1 MGRDGA
7 GTYHPKR
14 WTPPTYTVDD
24 DGKIV
29 GGYTPTG
36 PNNWGRWGNDD
47 KRGTANL
54 IDAEAIRYASSL
66 VQSGQVI
73 SLALPIDEAGPRWPG
88 RPAPKHYFS
97 MTGSDGITGL
107 PYSGLVPG
115 VTYTDDYLDMPLQ
128 GSSQWDGLAHWA
140 YQDSL
145 YNGYWAG
152 NIGAS
157 TGSPDLDI
165 AALKNSFVGRGVLI
179 DVARHL
185 GVEYVEP
192 GMPITAEMVDEIAAA
207 QGVEFRT
214 GDILLIR
221 TGYLKPWYSLADENA
236 QRAFFAKVPG
246 LSRDMI
252 PWFKSHDIAAVA
264 ADTVSVEVM
273 PNEEPIDRP
282 QPIHHAALIDL
293 GLTLGEFWWLDDL
306 GDACAEDGRYE
317 FLLSAPP
324 LNIPGAVG
332 SMINPMAIK

>member
-1 MGRDGA
+1 MGREGA
-7 GTYHPKR
+7 GTYHSRR

-24 DGKIV
+24 AGKIV
-29 GGYTPTG
+29 GGYVPTG
-36 PNNWGRWGNDD
+36 PNNWGRWGAED

-54 IDAEAIRYASSL
+54 IDAAAIAYAASL
-66 VQSGQVI
+66 VTRGVVF

-88 RPAPKHYFS
+88 RPAPKHYFT
-97 MTGSDGITGL
+97 MNGADGISGL
-107 PYSGLVPG
+107 PYSGAVPG
-115 VTYTDDYLDMPLQ
+115 VTYTDDYIDMPLQ

-152 NIGAS
+152 NITGS

-165 AALKNSFVGRGVLI
+165 AAMKASFVGRGVLI

-185 GVEYVEP
+185 GVEHLEP
-192 GMPITAEMVDEIAAA
+192 GMAIPAALVEEIAAR
-207 QGVEFRT
+207 QNVTFRP
-214 GDILLIR
+214 GDILLLR
-221 TGYLKPWYSLADENA
+221 TGYLKPWYSLPDENA
-236 QRAFFAKVPG
+236 QRAFFSRVPG
-246 LSRDMI
+246 LSRDII
-252 PWFKSHDIAAVA
+252 PWLKEHDIAAVA

-282 QPIHHAALIDL
+282 QPLHHAALVDL
-293 GLTLGEFWWLDDL
+293 GLTLGEFWALDDL
-306 GDACAEDGRYE
+306 AEDCAADGVYD

-332 SMINPMAIK
+332 SMINPVAIK